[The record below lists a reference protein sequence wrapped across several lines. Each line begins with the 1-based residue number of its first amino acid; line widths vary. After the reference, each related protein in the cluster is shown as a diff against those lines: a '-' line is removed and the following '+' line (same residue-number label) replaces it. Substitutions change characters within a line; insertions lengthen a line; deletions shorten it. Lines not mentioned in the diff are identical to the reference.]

1 MKAASAVLV
10 QSQRQPGVLGLALP
24 LVVIAAGSAGVTA
37 AITVVLDVI
46 ALTLP
51 LAGAVFVGLWFLCL
65 RATRANPFFD
75 RDLLLATRFWAGKGE
90 ARVLIAGGRIS
101 RGQA

>member
-10 QSQRQPGVLGLALP
+10 QSQRQPRVLGIALP
-24 LVVIAAGSAGVTA
+24 LVVIAAGSAAVA
-37 AITVVLDVI
+37 AAVTVVLDVI
-46 ALTLP
+46 VLTLP

-75 RDLLLATRFWAGKGE
+75 RDLLLATRFWAAKGE
-90 ARVLIAGGRIS
+90 GRVLIAGGRL
-101 RGQA
+101 